1 MKHEPESD
9 ELHDRIQDNLQDNL
23 QGKLENCMS
32 DAASLLAEL
41 RGIPTLVPPTPQIK
55 DGLKREFLHGL
66 QPIVQRLQH
75 GMSQILEFLTSS
87 AAHDPISLT
96 EDTTQQLCQIAAVAS
111 VMADNPQE
119 YLAMLARDKT
129 LQEIFG
135 LNDETMEKLYQGAK
149 YLYEQQNYYESAACF
164 SVLCCICPINHTFWM
179 GFANSEYFCHNYH
192 GAIVAYSLAA
202 QTNSHDPL
210 CHFYSARCYEALK
223 QKDQAINSIELAL
236 LQIGNQAEFS
246 QWKQKAIEYKQR
258 LSKMA

>member
-1 MKHEPESD
+1 MKQEPESD
-9 ELHDRIQDNLQDNL
+9 ELQD
-23 QGKLENCMS
+23 KLEQCMN

-41 RGIPTLVPPTPQIK
+41 RGIPTLVPPTPQVTE
-55 DGLKREFLHGL
+55 GLKREFIHGL

-87 AAHDPISLT
+87 AALDMITVS

-119 YLAMLARDKT
+119 YLAMLAKDKS

-164 SVLCCICPINHTFWM
+164 SVLCCICPTNHTFWM
-179 GFANSEYFCHNYH
+179 GFANSEYFCHNYQ
-192 GAIVAYSLAA
+192 GALVAYSLAA

-210 CHFYSARCYEALK
+210 SHFYSARCYEALK
-223 QKDQAINSIELAL
+223 QKDQAINSVELAL
-236 LQIGNQAEFS
+236 LQMGSQPEFS

-258 LSKMA
+258 LSKM